1 MDEAAGDQAGAHAE
15 EVDAEGTEAQDAE
28 VEATAAAEA
37 RNEKV
42 APTAQVAQI
51 GLSQVDSRDRVVLMV
66 GLAVVVV
73 LAVLGGWVGYRA
85 YQTHQT
91 QPQRELFLD
100 AGKRGAQNLTSIDYN
115 QADADVKRVLDSAT
129 GKFYDDFN
137 RRAPSFTDVVKQV
150 KSKSTGTVTAAGVE
164 SISGDSAEVLVAVT
178 VNTEV
183 SGGPPQPVRAFRMRL
198 TVQKVAA
205 TPRCR
210 MWSSCNDRD
219 RQKIR
224 ICFDPNKTGTPRPL
238 GQGVGLPGAAAAGG
252 RAGRRLGLR
261 LHEIRYAP
269 QRTDTARVESVQ
281 AARDGVEKLLTYQ
294 PDQVRQQLTDAR
306 ALTTGSF
313 RSDYAAMTQGVIVG
327 AEQNHISAVTKAP
340 AAASMSASPDH
351 AVVLVFINQT
361 VVVGDQTP
369 TATPTSVKVTLDR
382 EGGKWLISGF
392 ETV

>member
-1 MDEAAGDQAGAHAE
+1 M
-15 EVDAEGTEAQDAE
+15 TEIDKKSESAS
-28 VEATAAAEA
+28 TPTKPA
-37 RNEKV
+37 RHGRWV
-42 APTAQVAQI
+42 R
-51 GLSQVDSRDRVVLMV
+51 GLAYRVLPL
-66 GLAVVVV
+66 LAVV
-73 LAVLGGWVGYRA
+73 L
-85 YQTHQT
+85 
-91 QPQRELFLD
+91 
-100 AGKRGAQNLTSIDYN
+100 
-115 QADADVKRVLDSAT
+115 
-129 GKFYDDFN
+129 
-137 RRAPSFTDVVKQV
+137 
-150 KSKSTGTVTAAGVE
+150 
-164 SISGDSAEVLVAVT
+164 
-178 VNTEV
+178 
-183 SGGPPQPVRAFRMRL
+183 
-198 TVQKVAA
+198 
-205 TPRCR
+205 
-210 MWSSCNDRD
+210 
-219 RQKIR
+219 
-224 ICFDPNKTGTPRPL
+224 
-238 GQGVGLPGAAAAGG
+238 AAASVFVYM
-252 RAGRRLGLR
+252 RYV
-261 LHEIRYAP
+261 YAP